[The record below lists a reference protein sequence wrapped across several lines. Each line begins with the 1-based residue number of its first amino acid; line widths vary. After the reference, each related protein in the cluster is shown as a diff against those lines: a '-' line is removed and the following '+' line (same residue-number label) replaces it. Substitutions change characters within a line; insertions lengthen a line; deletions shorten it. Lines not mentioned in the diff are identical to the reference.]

1 MKAERL
7 IELIC
12 HPENIESDDLREL
25 EILVNRY
32 PFFQSARILYL
43 KALYTFSG
51 GRFRH
56 ELKQGSVHILNHKQF
71 YKYLNNQIEFDHVA
85 SADTGKD
92 AALTHIVEERIR
104 EIQGH
109 TTVSSYGIPAYKGP
123 AHNPEKTEGQDEV
136 IGFNLPGMKPAPSPA
151 EPVRKNKFS
160 QPPPNDFNVVS
171 NPIMLD
177 NMPGVISDYSGK
189 SEIFEQ
195 NRGFEV
201 VERQTTHQYIIESVK
216 DSLLPDFN
224 EQDNSGDEEAI
235 DFATTELNAPVSFD
249 LNIDEEEDAP
259 EKIITEKNPVTFET
273 PEMLGG
279 AYLLKEETP
288 LPATGNTT
296 NRSKKRFINKDEI
309 IERFIQSD
317 PAMPKMTATPVGK
330 EILDLSKG
338 NSIDKEEL
346 FSETLAKIYIKQQL
360 YEKAIATY
368 IKLSLKYPEKSVYF
382 ANRIEKIKENINN

>member
-1 MKAERL
+1 MRAERL

-12 HPENIESDDLREL
+12 HPENIASDDLREL
-25 EILVNRY
+25 EVLVHRY

-51 GRFRH
+51 GKFRH

-71 YKYLNNQIEFDHVA
+71 YKYLNNQIEFDHIA
-85 SADTGKD
+85 SADAGQDTT
-92 AALTHIVEERIR
+92 LTNIVEERIR

-123 AHNPEKTEGQDEV
+123 GHSAEKKEGQDDI
-136 IGFNLPGMKPAPSPA
+136 IGFNLPGIKPQPSLS
-151 EPVRKNKFS
+151 EPVRKNKS
-160 QPPPNDFNVVS
+160 SLPSAKDFNVVS

-189 SEIFEQ
+189 PEVFEQ
-195 NRGFEV
+195 NSGFEV
-201 VERQTTHQYIIESVK
+201 VERQTTHQYIIESVNT
-216 DSLLPDFN
+216 SLLPDFN
-224 EQDNSGDEEAI
+224 GQDNSRDEESA
-235 DFATTELNAPVSFD
+235 DFATTELNTPVSFD
-249 LNIDEEEDAP
+249 LNIDDEEDAP
-259 EKIITEKNPVTFET
+259 EKIITEEIPVPFET
-273 PEMLGG
+273 PEILGG
-279 AYLLKEETP
+279 AYLLKEETS
-288 LPATGNTT
+288 LPATGKTSG
-296 NRSKKRFINKDEI
+296 RSKKRFINKDEI
-309 IERFIQSD
+309 IERFIQAD
-317 PAMPKMTATPVGK
+317 PAMPKITATPAGK